1 MKKLILGFLLLGLTT
16 LTNAQTIEL
25 PEAVIDLN
33 YKYINAIDSETA
45 PECVKIL
52 KEKVVSYNNT
62 TDLSSIYDDEYET
75 YKVSFYIPDGK
86 IVAVYDTDGK
96 IVKTIEKYNDVRLPL
111 VVMQA
116 ISKRFP
122 NWGIVGDAYHI
133 NYHCEKDTVKQEY
146 KIKIK
151 NQDEIITVKTNE
163 NGLFL

>member
-1 MKKLILGFLLLGLTT
+1 MKKLILGLLLLGLTT

-25 PEAVIDLN
+25 SETVIDLN
-33 YKYINAIDSETA
+33 YKYLNAIDSDTA

-52 KEKVVSYNNT
+52 KEKVVSYDNT
-62 TDLSSIYDDEYET
+62 KLSSLYDDEYAT
-75 YKVSFYIPDGK
+75 YKVSFYIPEGK
-86 IVAVYDTDGK
+86 IVAVYDINGK

-116 ISKRFP
+116 VSKRFP
-122 NWGIVGDAYHI
+122 NWGIVSDAYHI
-133 NYHCEKDTVKQEY
+133 NYHCKKDTVKQEY

-163 NGLFL
+163 NGMFL